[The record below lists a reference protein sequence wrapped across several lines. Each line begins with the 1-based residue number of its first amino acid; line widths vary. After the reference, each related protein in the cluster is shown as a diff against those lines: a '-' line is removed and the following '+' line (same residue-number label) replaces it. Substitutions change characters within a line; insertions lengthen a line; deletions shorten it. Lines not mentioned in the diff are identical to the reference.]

1 MKKSRD
7 IHTLSDKDVN
17 ILINFYSVCLNNITN
32 LISEWTK
39 SGVRP
44 QEANVYNIATLETA
58 CAFRRKI
65 EYEKVK
71 HMRELERR
79 RSLR

>member
-1 MKKSRD
+1 MKKMRD
-7 IHTLSDKDVN
+7 IHTLSDKD
-17 ILINFYSVCLNNITN
+17 INVLVSFYSVCLTNITN
-32 LISEWTK
+32 LINNWIK
-39 SGVRP
+39 NGVRP

-58 CAFRRKI
+58 KSFRRKI

>member
-17 ILINFYSVCLNNITN
+17 ILISFYSVCLNNITN
-32 LISEWTK
+32 LISEWTN

-58 CAFRRKI
+58 CAFV
-65 EYEKVK
+65 EKSNMK
-71 HMRELERR
+71 K
-79 RSLR
+79 